1 MLRAAKSSILL
12 RVVSLACTLVQVRLT
27 MPYLGEERFGFWTV
41 LMAIGGFFG
50 ISDLGVSS
58 AFQNDV
64 TNAEAR
70 GESSRLRA
78 MFLTAQA
85 TLLLL
90 ALTGAL
96 VVIAVVAVVGKA
108 TFFRNLSPELAGQAV
123 TLTAVFVL
131 GGTLNAP
138 LALAGRLAFG
148 MHLGHLANFTV
159 LVAQLLTLI
168 AMVGAAMLRAPFAVF
183 LLATIIPSLCCNL
196 ALGMRLLARLEPS
209 PRNWEGAAYAKHTI
223 RSGVQ
228 FLALGA
234 SLPLFFAMGPLLL
247 STAFDAG
254 VVTAYGLATRAL
266 GVVHNLEAGVLG
278 ATWPVITESLG
289 HGDHARAR
297 RCVRRSVLLTCGAF
311 CLPSLLFPLLG
322 PRVLSLWSG
331 LPVASFPGWIVW
343 PVTLLYVAVMFQGPF
358 YIALSAA
365 GSVTILAVSH
375 CLAAVA
381 AFAAVTLLR
390 GSPQTIPACMAVAF
404 AVFAVLPAILQ
415 TRRIFH
421 PATTG
426 R

>member
-108 TFFRNLSPELAGQAV
+108 TFFRNLSPELAGQA
-123 TLTAVFVL
+123 
-131 GGTLNAP
+131 
-138 LALAGRLAFG
+138 LAGRLAFG

-247 STAFDAG
+247 STAFDAV

-381 AFAAVTLLR
+381 AFAAVTLLH
-390 GSPQTIPACMAVAF
+390 GSPQMIPACMAIAF
-404 AVFAVLPAILQ
+404 ATFGVLPAILQ
-415 TRRIFH
+415 TRRILR

>member
-123 TLTAVFVL
+123 TQTAVFVL

-234 SLPLFFAMGPLLL
+234 SLPLFFAMGHRIRPR
-247 STAFDAG
+247 DKG
-254 VVTAYGLATRAL
+254 
-266 GVVHNLEAGVLG
+266 
-278 ATWPVITESLG
+278 
-289 HGDHARAR
+289 AR
-297 RCVRRSVLLTCGAF
+297 RGAQFGGRCARRDMAGHHRVPGTRRSRASAALRAAQRAAHLRCLLPA
-311 CLPSLLFPLLG
+311 
-322 PRVLSLWSG
+322 
-331 LPVASFPGWIVW
+331 VA
-343 PVTLLYVAVMFQGPF
+343 AVS
-358 YIALSAA
+358 IARAA
-365 GSVTILAVSH
+365 GSFTLERPARRKFPRLDRLAGHIAVCRGDVS
-375 CLAAVA
+375 
-381 AFAAVTLLR
+381 
-390 GSPQTIPACMAVAF
+390 G
-404 AVFAVLPAILQ
+404 AVLHRTQA
-415 TRRIFH
+415 
-421 PATTG
+421 A
-426 R
+426 

>member
-234 SLPLFFAMGPLLL
+234 SLPLFFAM
-247 STAFDAG
+247 
-254 VVTAYGLATRAL
+254 
-266 GVVHNLEAGVLG
+266 
-278 ATWPVITESLG
+278 
-289 HGDHARAR
+289 
-297 RCVRRSVLLTCGAF
+297 
-311 CLPSLLFPLLG
+311 FPLLG

-381 AFAAVTLLR
+381 VFAAVALLR
-390 GSPQTIPACMAVAF
+390 GSPHAIPACMATAF
-404 AVFAVLPAILQ
+404 AAFGVLPAILQ